1 MLFEFVNSEGR
12 IKTLDTKYEIIYD
25 GDKESFKVFFEVL
38 GNDKKSYKETLN
50 FFGSDLDDNPIA
62 MIKENRYFI
71 EDGKK
76 FVMTEE
82 SKQEFEM
89 LMKNSKQ
96 KPNNILFTLVSLV
109 FSFPLLLLI
118 IL

>member
-1 MLFEFVNSEGR
+1 MLFEFVNSDGDIR
-12 IKTLDTKYEIIYD
+12 TLDTKYEIIY
-25 GDKESFKVFFEVL
+25 GGNKEDFRIFFEVL
-38 GNDKKSYKETLN
+38 GNDKKSYKETLD
-50 FFGSDLDDNPIA
+50 FFGSNLNDNPIA
-62 MIKENRYFI
+62 MIKDKGYFTVYGVKYI
-71 EDGKK
+71 
-76 FVMTEE
+76 MTEE

-96 KPNNILFTLVSLV
+96 KPNNIFLTLVSLV